1 MGRPLALLSLRV
13 LFDEAGVLDAGPLLE
28 LKFEPELDPGIAA
41 ELELGPELEPALE
54 PELDPEFDPEL
65 EPQLAPEF
73 EDVEP
78 LENDP

>member
-41 ELELGPELEPALE
+41 ELELGPELEP
-54 PELDPEFDPEL
+54 ELDPEL